1 MTMLYRLKYKEIK
14 KMVWIKNKLEYIYCI
29 LKYFN
34 IKLVMTGY
42 YFIVQDVWNDLQL
55 DYTMMCSRLSL
66 VKIWFVLVKHLCA
79 LNVFHQNIELACIYV
94 VYNEL

>member
-1 MTMLYRLKYKEIK
+1 MLYRLKYKEIK

-42 YFIVQDVWNDLQL
+42 YFIVQDV
-55 DYTMMCSRLSL
+55 
-66 VKIWFVLVKHLCA
+66 
-79 LNVFHQNIELACIYV
+79 
-94 VYNEL
+94 